1 MILFPSVDKLLERV
15 DSRYSLIMLA
25 SKRAHEI
32 DKYRIDKWRGAP
44 PGYGSGALAHPDK
57 AGETV
62 SLEGD
67 KPLLLD
73 HYDSNKSVGMALEEI
88 EAGLVTIDPDQHED
102 LQD

>member
-32 DKYRIDKWRGAP
+32 DKYRIDKWRA
-44 PGYGSGALAHPDK
+44 AHPDK

-67 KPLLLD
+67 
-73 HYDSNKSVGMALEEI
+73 